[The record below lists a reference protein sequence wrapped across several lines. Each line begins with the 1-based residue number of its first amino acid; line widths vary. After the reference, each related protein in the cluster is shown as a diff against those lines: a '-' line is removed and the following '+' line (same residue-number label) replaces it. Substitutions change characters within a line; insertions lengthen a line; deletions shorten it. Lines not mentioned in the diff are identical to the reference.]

1 MVFLYVKGQGETL
14 FPLGRE
20 DPICK
25 GGKKRMKKK
34 ALKRIVS
41 LLLGALLLLGCTL
54 PAGAQTT
61 WRNPFTDV
69 KESDWFY
76 PHVQWA
82 AGSGVLSGTSATTF
96 EPDAPMTRGMF
107 VTALAN
113 WEGIDPAQY
122 PGSRFQDVA
131 EGAWY
136 AAPIQWA
143 ASWGIA
149 SGTGQGDFTF
159 DAPTLDTFSP
169 LAPLTRQDAV
179 VLLYQ
184 YMSALDVEMESAS
197 GQLGRFP
204 DGEDTALYARN
215 AMEWAITN
223 QILQGSDGM
232 LLPGGTLTRAQA
244 AALLDNFSAQAP
256 QRETMEAPASITTI
270 TWTYTAG
277 EQEYQFR
284 IPQIQA
290 EGVDTVE
297 INRAIVNRYTYA
309 VNNSA
314 ALVNGG
320 YQPIYSDVGYYYSV
334 FQGFGDFRIL
344 SLVTYDKWN
353 EDYSFAVW
361 NVDLSTGQLV
371 ESAQLLAKA
380 GYRVDSYSQKIAAAL
395 EGAFDKYLA
404 LWEEQAGPMSQE
416 EAVGYRAATLSPAN
430 YALDGGEVDFF
441 GGTLQVEGTPLFVDA
456 TGQLWA
462 IGRIWHAAG
471 SQQVYKPLALPG
483 MRVLPFAN

>member
-82 AGSGVLSGTSATTF
+82 AGSGVLSGTNATTF

-159 DAPTLDTFSP
+159 DSPTLETFSP
-169 LAPLTRQDAV
+169 AAPVTRQDAAV
-179 VLLYQ
+179 ILYQ
-184 YMSALDVEMESAS
+184 YA
-197 GQLGRFP
+197 QLLGADTETTTYPLNRFP
-204 DGEDTALYARN
+204 DGWDTARYARD
-215 AMEWAITN
+215 AMAWGIAQSIF
-223 QILQGSDGM
+223 QGSDGK
-232 LLPGGTLTRAQA
+232 LLPGEPLTRAQA
-244 AALLDNFSAQAP
+244 AAVLHKFANELYSQDMD
-256 QRETMEAPASITTI
+256 ETALGEAPVHPVPD
-270 TWTYTAG
+270 AG
-277 EQEYQFR
+277 YLLGDIIYRYR
-284 IPQIQA
+284 IP
-290 EGVDTVE
+290 EVELPGVDTAQVNQE
-297 INRAIVNRYTYA
+297 IQNAYGQLYEDAIASMEQGIAPMVDEI
-309 VNNSA
+309 
-314 ALVNGG
+314 G
-320 YQPIYSDVGYYYSV
+320 YFWNVKKH
-334 FQGFGDFRIL
+334 GDKIL
-344 SLVTYDKWN
+344 SLVTWERSN
-353 EDYSFAVW
+353 ETNYRFRVW
-361 NVDLSTGQLV
+361 NISMETGQQWNTGEAVL
-371 ESAQLLAKA
+371 ELSE
-380 GYRVDSYSQKIAAAL
+380 DSL
-395 EGAFDKYLA
+395 EGYELAAQEALGAAFDKWVEFRGLMGEG
-404 LWEEQAGPMSQE
+404 LVDELRQQ
-416 EAVGYRAATLSPAN
+416 TLSPEN
-430 YALDGGEVDFF
+430 LSLEGVPLFF
-441 GGTLQVEGTPLFVDA
+441 GTD
-456 TGQLWA
+456 GQLWMA
-462 IGRIWHAAG
+462 GCVWHDLD
-471 SQQVYKPLALPG
+471 SQRRFVCLPLGDLS
-483 MRVLPFAN
+483 RFWDR

>member
-96 EPDAPMTRGMF
+96 EPNAPMTRGMF

-122 PGSRFQDVA
+122 PGSRFQDVE

-159 DAPTLDTFSP
+159 DSPTLDTFSP
-169 LAPLTRQDAV
+169 AAPVTRQDAAV
-179 VLLYQ
+179 ILYGYAQLLGGETQSTTYP
-184 YMSALDVEMESAS
+184 LN
-197 GQLGRFP
+197 RFP
-204 DGEDTALYARN
+204 DGWDTSIYARD
-215 AMEWAITN
+215 AMAWAIA
-223 QILQGSDGM
+223 QGIFQGSDGK
-232 LLPGGTLTRAQA
+232 LLPRDTLTRAQA
-244 AALLDNFSAQAP
+244 ASILHKFANELYSQDMDETALG
-256 QRETMEAPASITTI
+256 EAPVHPVPDAGYLLGDTI
-270 TWTYTAG
+270 YR
-277 EQEYQFR
+277 YR
-284 IPQIQA
+284 IPEVDIPD
-290 EGVDTVE
+290 VDTTQVNQE
-297 INRAIVNRYTYA
+297 IQDRYTQLYEDA
-309 VNNSA
+309 IANMEQGA
-314 ALVNGG
+314 APVVDEIG
-320 YQPIYSDVGYYYSV
+320 YFWNVKKYGNK
-334 FQGFGDFRIL
+334 IL
-344 SLVTYDKWN
+344 SLVTWERSN
-353 EDYSFAVW
+353 ETNYRFQVW
-361 NVDLSTGQLV
+361 NISLETGQQWNTGEAVL
-371 ESAQLLAKA
+371 ELSE
-380 GYRVDSYSQKIAAAL
+380 DSL
-395 EGAFDKYLA
+395 EGYELAAQEALDAAFDKWVEFRGLTDEG
-404 LWEEQAGPMSQE
+404 LVDELRQQ
-416 EAVGYRAATLSPAN
+416 TLSPEN
-430 YALDGGEVDFF
+430 LSLEGVPLFF
-441 GGTLQVEGTPLFVDA
+441 GTD
-456 TGQLWA
+456 GQLWMA
-462 IGRIWHAAG
+462 GRVWHDVD
-471 SQQVYKPLALPG
+471 SQRRLVCLPLGDLS
-483 MRVLPFAN
+483 RFWDR

>member
-69 KESDWFY
+69 EESDWFY

-159 DAPTLDTFSP
+159 DTPTLETFSP
-169 LAPLTRQDAV
+169 AAPVTRQDAAV
-179 VLLYQ
+179 ILYGYAQLLGGETQSTTYP
-184 YMSALDVEMESAS
+184 LN
-197 GQLGRFP
+197 RFP
-204 DGEDTALYARN
+204 DGWDTSIYARD
-215 AMEWAITN
+215 AMAWAIA
-223 QILQGSDGM
+223 QGIFQGSDGK
-232 LLPGGTLTRAQA
+232 LLPRDTLTRAQA
-244 AALLDNFSAQAP
+244 ASILHSFANALQTQGRGEAKMGQAP
-256 QRETMEAPASITTI
+256 VHAVPDAGYLLGDTI
-270 TWTYTAG
+270 YR
-277 EQEYQFR
+277 YR
-284 IPQIQA
+284 IPEVDIPD
-290 EGVDTVE
+290 VDTTQVNQE
-297 INRAIVNRYTYA
+297 IQDRYTQLYEDA
-309 VNNSA
+309 IANMEQGA
-314 ALVNGG
+314 APVVDEIG
-320 YQPIYSDVGYYYSV
+320 YFWNVKKYGNK
-334 FQGFGDFRIL
+334 IL
-344 SLVTYDKWN
+344 SLVTWERSN
-353 EDYSFAVW
+353 ETNYRFQVW
-361 NVDLSTGQLV
+361 NISLETGQQWNTGEAVL
-371 ESAQLLAKA
+371 ELSE
-380 GYRVDSYSQKIAAAL
+380 DSL
-395 EGAFDKYLA
+395 EGYELAAQEALDAAFDKWVEFRGLTDEG
-404 LWEEQAGPMSQE
+404 LVDELRQQ
-416 EAVGYRAATLSPAN
+416 TLSPEN
-430 YALDGGEVDFF
+430 LSLEGVPLFF
-441 GGTLQVEGTPLFVDA
+441 GTD
-456 TGQLWA
+456 GQLWMA
-462 IGRIWHAAG
+462 GCVWHDVG
-471 SQQVYKPLALPG
+471 SQRRFVCLPLGSLSRFWG
-483 MRVLPFAN
+483 K

>member
-159 DAPTLDTFSP
+159 DTPTLETFSP
-169 LAPLTRQDAV
+169 AAPVTRQDAAV
-179 VLLYQ
+179 ILYGYAQLLGGETQSTTYP
-184 YMSALDVEMESAS
+184 LN
-197 GQLGRFP
+197 RFP
-204 DGEDTALYARN
+204 DGWDTSIYARD
-215 AMEWAITN
+215 AMAWAIA
-223 QILQGSDGM
+223 QGIFQGSDGK
-232 LLPGGTLTRAQA
+232 LLPRDTLTRAQA
-244 AALLDNFSAQAP
+244 AAVLHKFANELYSQDMD
-256 QRETMEAPASITTI
+256 ETALGEAPVHPVPDAGYLLGDTI
-270 TWTYTAG
+270 YR
-277 EQEYQFR
+277 YR
-284 IPQIQA
+284 IP
-290 EGVDTVE
+290 EVELPGVDTAQVNQE
-297 INRAIVNRYTYA
+297 IQNAYGQLYEDAIASMEQGIPPV
-309 VNNSA
+309 VDEI
-314 ALVNGG
+314 G
-320 YQPIYSDVGYYYSV
+320 YFWNVRKY
-334 FQGFGDFRIL
+334 GDKIL
-344 SLVTYDKWN
+344 SLVTWERSN
-353 EDYSFAVW
+353 ETNYRFRVW
-361 NVDLSTGQLV
+361 NISMETGQQWNTGEAVL
-371 ESAQLLAKA
+371 ELSADSLKGYELAA
-380 GYRVDSYSQKIAAAL
+380 QEAL
-395 EGAFDKYLA
+395 DAAFDKWVEFRGTVDAGLA
-404 LWEEQAGPMSQE
+404 EELRQQ
-416 EAVGYRAATLSPAN
+416 TLSPEN
-430 YALDGGEVDFF
+430 LSLEGVPLFF
-441 GGTLQVEGTPLFVDA
+441 GTD
-456 TGQLWA
+456 GQLWMA
-462 IGRIWHAAG
+462 GCVWHDVG
-471 SQQVYKPLALPG
+471 SQRRFVCLPLGDLS
-483 MRVLPFAN
+483 RFWDR

>member
-20 DPICK
+20 GPICK

-41 LLLGALLLLGCTL
+41 LLLGALLLVGCAL
-54 PAGAQTT
+54 PAGALTLDLEKT
-61 WRNPFTDV
+61 YTDV
-69 KESDWFY
+69 KRTDWFY
-76 PHVQWA
+76 NDVYWA
-82 AGSGVLSGTSATTF
+82 TITGTMSGTGAAF
-96 EPDAPMTRGMF
+96 EPNAPMTRAML
-107 VTALAN
+107 VTTLYNRASPTEL
-113 WEGIDPAQY
+113 DFKS
-122 PGSRFQDVA
+122 SRFQDVEA
-131 EGAWY
+131 DVWY
-136 AAPIQWA
+136 TAPIEWA

-149 SGTGQGDFTF
+149 SGTGQGGFTF
-159 DAPTLDTFSP
+159 DTPTLDTFSP

-380 GYRVDSYSQKIAAAL
+380 GYRVDSYSQEIAAAL

-404 LWEEQAGPMSQE
+404 LWEEQIGPMSQE
-416 EAVGYRAATLSPAN
+416 EAAGYRAATLSPAN

>member
-14 FPLGRE
+14 FPLGQE

-54 PAGAQTT
+54 PAGALTLDLEKT
-61 WRNPFTDV
+61 YTDV
-69 KESDWFY
+69 KRTDWFY
-76 PHVQWA
+76 NDVYWA
-82 AGSGVLSGTSATTF
+82 TITGTMSGTGAAF
-96 EPDAPMTRGMF
+96 EPNAPMTRAML
-107 VTALAN
+107 VTTLYNRASPTEL
-113 WEGIDPAQY
+113 DFK
-122 PGSRFQDVA
+122 SSHFQDVEA
-131 EGAWY
+131 DVWY
-136 AAPIQWA
+136 TAPIEWA
-143 ASWGIA
+143 ASRGIV
-149 SGTGQGDFTF
+149 SGTGQGGFTF
-159 DAPTLDTFSP
+159 DTPTLETFSP
-169 LAPLTRQDAV
+169 AAPVTRQDAV

-309 VNNSA
+309 VNNSS

-320 YQPIYSDVGYYYSV
+320 YHPIYSDVGYYYSV

-404 LWEEQAGPMSQE
+404 LWEGQIGPMSQE
-416 EAVGYRAATLSPAN
+416 EAAGYRAATLSPAN

>member
-1 MVFLYVKGQGETL
+1 
-14 FPLGRE
+14 
-20 DPICK
+20 
-25 GGKKRMKKK
+25 MKKNARNK
-34 ALKRIVS
+34 LVCLAL
-41 LLLGALLLLGCTL
+41 ALALLLGCAL
-54 PAGAQTT
+54 GAWPAGARSLA
-61 WRNPFTDV
+61 WENPFTDV
-69 KESDWFY
+69 EESDRFY

-244 AALLDNFSAQAP
+244 AAVLDNFSAQAP

-309 VNNSA
+309 VNNSS

-380 GYRVDSYSQKIAAAL
+380 GYRVD
-395 EGAFDKYLA
+395 
-404 LWEEQAGPMSQE
+404 
-416 EAVGYRAATLSPAN
+416 R
-430 YALDGGEVDFF
+430 
-441 GGTLQVEGTPLFVDA
+441 LQPENSRRP
-456 TGQLWA
+456 
-462 IGRIWHAAG
+462 GRG
-471 SQQVYKPLALPG
+471 
-483 MRVLPFAN
+483 F

>member
-107 VTALAN
+107 ITALAN

-159 DAPTLDTFSP
+159 DAPTLETFSP
-169 LAPLTRQDAV
+169 AAPVTRQDAAV
-179 VLLYQ
+179 ILYQ
-184 YMSALDVEMESAS
+184 YAPL
-197 GQLGRFP
+197 LGADTETTTYPLNRFP
-204 DGEDTALYARN
+204 DGWDTARYARD
-215 AMEWAITN
+215 AMAWGIAQGIF
-223 QILQGSDGM
+223 QGSDGK
-232 LLPGGTLTRAQA
+232 LLPGEPLTRAQA
-244 AALLDNFSAQAP
+244 AAVLHKFANELYSQDMD
-256 QRETMEAPASITTI
+256 ETALGEAPVHPVPD
-270 TWTYTAG
+270 AG
-277 EQEYQFR
+277 YLLGDIIYRYR
-284 IPQIQA
+284 IP
-290 EGVDTVE
+290 EVELPGVDTAQVNQE
-297 INRAIVNRYTYA
+297 IQNAYGQLYEDAIASMEQGIPPV
-309 VNNSA
+309 VDEI
-314 ALVNGG
+314 G
-320 YQPIYSDVGYYYSV
+320 YFWNVRKY
-334 FQGFGDFRIL
+334 GDKIL
-344 SLVTYDKWN
+344 SLVTWERSN
-353 EDYSFAVW
+353 ETNYRFRVW
-361 NVDLSTGQLV
+361 NISMETGQQWNTGEAVL
-371 ESAQLLAKA
+371 ELSE
-380 GYRVDSYSQKIAAAL
+380 DSL
-395 EGAFDKYLA
+395 EGYELAAQEALGAAFDKWVEFRGLMGEG
-404 LWEEQAGPMSQE
+404 LVDELRQQ
-416 EAVGYRAATLSPAN
+416 TLSPEN
-430 YALDGGEVDFF
+430 LSLEGVPLFF
-441 GGTLQVEGTPLFVDA
+441 GTD
-456 TGQLWA
+456 GQLWMA
-462 IGRIWHAAG
+462 GCVWHDVG
-471 SQQVYKPLALPG
+471 SQRRFVCLPLGDLS
-483 MRVLPFAN
+483 RFWDR

>member
-54 PAGAQTT
+54 PVGAQTT

-69 KESDWFY
+69 KESGWFY
-76 PHVQWA
+76 QD
-82 AGSGVLSGTSATTF
+82 VLWVAERGYFSGTTETTF
-96 EPDAPMTRGMF
+96 EPNAPMTRAML
-107 VTALAN
+107 VTALYNRASPT
-113 WEGIDPAQY
+113 ELDFKS
-122 PGSRFQDVA
+122 SRFQDVEA
-131 EGAWY
+131 DVWY
-136 AAPIQWA
+136 TAPIEWA
-143 ASWGIA
+143 ASRGIV
-149 SGTGQGDFTF
+149 SGTGQGGFTF
-159 DAPTLDTFSP
+159 APTLDTFSP
-169 LAPLTRQDAV
+169 AAPVTRQDAA

-309 VNNSA
+309 VNNSST
-314 ALVNGG
+314 LVNGG

-334 FQGFGDFRIL
+334 FQGFGNFRVL

-404 LWEEQAGPMSQE
+404 LWEGQIGPMSQE
-416 EAVGYRAATLSPAN
+416 EAAGYRAATLSPAN

>member
-69 KESDWFY
+69 EESDWFY

-159 DAPTLDTFSP
+159 DTPTLETFSP
-169 LAPLTRQDAV
+169 AAPVTRQDAAV
-179 VLLYQ
+179 ILYGYAQLLGGETQSTTYP
-184 YMSALDVEMESAS
+184 LN
-197 GQLGRFP
+197 RFP
-204 DGEDTALYARN
+204 DGWDTSIYARD
-215 AMEWAITN
+215 AMAWAIA
-223 QILQGSDGM
+223 QGIFQGSDGK
-232 LLPGGTLTRAQA
+232 LLPRDTLTRAQA
-244 AALLDNFSAQAP
+244 ASILHSFANALQTQGRGEAKMGQAP
-256 QRETMEAPASITTI
+256 VHAVPDAGYLLGDTI
-270 TWTYTAG
+270 YR
-277 EQEYQFR
+277 YR
-284 IPQIQA
+284 IPEVDIPD
-290 EGVDTVE
+290 VDTTQVNQE
-297 INRAIVNRYTYA
+297 IQNAYGQLYEDAIANMEQG
-309 VNNSA
+309 A
-314 ALVNGG
+314 APVVDEIG
-320 YQPIYSDVGYYYSV
+320 YFWNVKKYGNK
-334 FQGFGDFRIL
+334 IL
-344 SLVTYDKWN
+344 SLVTWERSN
-353 EDYSFAVW
+353 ETNYRFQVW
-361 NVDLSTGQLV
+361 NISLETGQQWNTGEAVL
-371 ESAQLLAKA
+371 ELSE
-380 GYRVDSYSQKIAAAL
+380 DSL
-395 EGAFDKYLA
+395 EGYELAAQEALDAAFDKWVEFRGLTDEG
-404 LWEEQAGPMSQE
+404 LVDELRQQ
-416 EAVGYRAATLSPAN
+416 TLSPEN
-430 YALDGGEVDFF
+430 LSLEGVPLFF
-441 GGTLQVEGTPLFVDA
+441 GTD
-456 TGQLWA
+456 GQLWMA
-462 IGRIWHAAG
+462 GCVWHDLDSQRRFVCLPLG
-471 SQQVYKPLALPG
+471 SLSRFWGK
-483 MRVLPFAN
+483 

>member
-14 FPLGRE
+14 FPLGWK
-20 DPICK
+20 DPVCK

-54 PAGAQTT
+54 PAGALTLDLEKT
-61 WRNPFTDV
+61 YTDV
-69 KESDWFY
+69 KRTDWFY
-76 PHVQWA
+76 NDVYWA
-82 AGSGVLSGTSATTF
+82 TITGTMSGTGAAF
-96 EPDAPMTRGMF
+96 EPNAPMTRAML
-107 VTALAN
+107 VTTLYNRASPTEL
-113 WEGIDPAQY
+113 DFKS
-122 PGSRFQDVA
+122 SRFQDVEA
-131 EGAWY
+131 DVWY

-159 DAPTLDTFSP
+159 DSPTLDTFSP

-256 QRETMEAPASITTI
+256 QRETMEAPASMTTI

-277 EQEYQFR
+277 KQEYQFR

-309 VNNSA
+309 VNNSST
-314 ALVNGG
+314 LVNGG

-404 LWEEQAGPMSQE
+404 LWEGQICPMSQE
-416 EAVGYRAATLSPAN
+416 EAAGYRAATLSPAN